1 MFKKLAVLLYIGS
14 IIGFSSC
21 NLEKSV
27 NVELPP
33 YESQKILECYLEPGK
48 PFRALLT
55 KSSPYFSELDFSDLT
70 RILATILEDSA
81 KVQIKYGNQT
91 VVLTNTLS
99 LDQINE
105 KVYNYS
111 STELV
116 PADYSS
122 EFELEIILQDGKKIT
137 SKTKI
142 SPPVAIDS
150 VRVEYNQEMKARA
163 LTYISDNPNTKDYY
177 RRMLNLNS
185 LKDSIPKQD
194 FLADDQILQG
204 STRLVFGSGFQFKKN
219 DTLYNSILR
228 INKDYFDFL
237 SSVKNAVSNNGNP
250 FGQPGVIFSNL
261 QGTTNALGIFTGFT
275 TVRDTTYIR

>member
-1 MFKKLAVLLYIGS
+1 MLKKLSILLIGS

-21 NLEKSV
+21 NLEKDV

-70 RILATILEDSA
+70 RILASILEDSA
-81 KVQIKYGNQT
+81 KVQIKFGNQT

-116 PADYSS
+116 PADYTS
-122 EFELEIILQDGKKIT
+122 EFELEIILQDGKTIT
-137 SKTKI
+137 SRTKI
-142 SPPVAIDS
+142 SAPVAIDS
-150 VRVEYNQEMKARA
+150 VKIEFNQERKARA
-163 LTYISDNPNTKDYY
+163 LTYISDNSSTKDYY

-185 LKDSIPKQD
+185 LKDSIPEQD

-204 STRLVFGSGFQFKKN
+204 STKLVFGSGFQFEKN
-219 DTLYNSILR
+219 DTLYNTILH

-250 FGQPGVIFSNL
+250 FGQPGVIYSNL
-261 QGTTNALGIFTGFT
+261 QGTTNALGIFTGFLM
-275 TVRDTTYIR
+275 VRDTSYVR